1 MLSPK
6 TKIPARNLV
15 KFDNGL
21 LPGDIILLWRISHG
35 TFTNESHFHKYF
47 SQDYGIDAPAHL
59 AELISKGFVE
69 MQNVFEAIEDHV
81 PVWRLK
87 EILAERG
94 EVGLSKLNRNE
105 ILDLVEVVFDEKEL
119 EELITVRGYVLTK
132 KGEEALQQGQS
143 AVDKHPKKKGY

>member
-1 MLSPK
+1 MK
-6 TKIPARNLV
+6 KKIPARNLIR
-15 KFDNGL
+15 FEDGL

-59 AELISKGFVE
+59 AELISKGFVKT
-69 MQNVFEAIEDHV
+69 QNVFEAIEDHV

-87 EILAERG
+87 EILTERG

-119 EELITVRGYVLTK
+119 EELIAVRGYVLTE
-132 KGEEALQQGQS
+132 KGEEALRQGQP